1 MKITIRF
8 EDDSN
13 NPFHIDTTLVK
24 GDVNTVHDLV
34 YVFEQAARAA
44 GFYLGGVTA
53 YGTDGE
59 DISNS
64 QDLSA
69 TFTPDKW

>member
-1 MKITIRF
+1 MKVTIRF

-24 GDVNTVHDLV
+24 CDVNTIHDLV
-34 YVFEQAARAA
+34 YVFEQAARSA
-44 GFYLGGVTA
+44 GFYLGGLVA
-53 YGTDGE
+53 YDSKGE
-59 DISNS
+59 DITNS
-64 QDLSA
+64 QHLSA